1 MLPIVIIVMGA
12 ALTPYAMR
20 VSSLTTYS
28 VSYVNVGSQPQG
40 VVYDSGKG
48 EIFVSNYGDNTVS
61 VINETTHAVIK
72 TISVDYTPGM
82 MAYDSTKGEIY
93 VVTVNPSIL
102 DPYGY
107 IKVISDSTNTVVAT
121 IKLPWPLGMPSG
133 IAYDWGKGTIYVA
146 ISTYNVTA
154 VISDTTNTIID
165 NVTGLSRPGA
175 VLYDQHYNSVFIG
188 NTAPKNNYYTI
199 SVVNDAINDVV
210 ATINLGTAASYAQP
224 GDMTYD
230 PAKGEIFVT
239 ELYTGN
245 VTVIS
250 DANYAILANVHV
262 GGDPYGPIGVAYDS
276 GHGQVWL
283 SDVQFVYALSDATN
297 TMVANVTGFGMPA
310 GLAYASH
317 SGDVYVADYALN
329 RVGIIHPTEVTTT
342 GNTVTTT
349 VTATATTTVTSRIT
363 TTVTTTSIPPP
374 VTTTVTSTHMSTTT
388 QTNTVTNTATVTETS
403 VSTTASTVTETTPV
417 TTTVTTTSVPPPV
430 TTTETSTLTL
440 PQETTTVTSTS
451 ISTTTETST
460 STSTS
465 TSTQTVG
472 SASITLNCAPATV
485 TLGRNVRCNA
495 VATAGY
501 PPAGNISF
509 SNTPGSGTFGTQT
522 CTVRANTL
530 TCTVAYT
537 PSVGGP
543 QQVNATYS
551 NDPNFL
557 TVQASST
564 INVKSSAAYVLPI
577 GSVAPLSQSSIIA
590 ISAGGI
596 VIGIS
601 VLLGAQRLRFSGRH
615 SRNSDNKARPTRE
628 L

>member
-1 MLPIVIIVMGA
+1 MLPIVIIAMGA
-12 ALTPYAMR
+12 FLAPYAMH
-20 VSSLTTYS
+20 VSSSTTYS
-28 VSYVNVGSQPQG
+28 VSYVNVGKQPQG
-40 VVYDSGKG
+40 IVYDSGKG

-61 VINETTHAVIK
+61 VINETTHAVIA
-72 TISVDYTPGM
+72 TIPVDYPPGL
-82 MAYDSTKGEIY
+82 MAYDSNKGEIF
-93 VVTVNPSIL
+93 VATMNPSFFDL
-102 DPYGY
+102 YGY

-121 IKLPWPLGMPSG
+121 IKLPWLAGMPAG
-133 IAYDWGKGTIYVA
+133 IAYDWGKGTIYVVVQ
-146 ISTYNVTA
+146 TYNITA

-175 VLYDQHYNSVFIG
+175 VVYDKQYNSVFIA

-199 SVVNDAINDVV
+199 SVVNDALNDVV

-224 GDMTYD
+224 GDLAYD
-230 PAKGEIFVT
+230 PGKGEIFVT
-239 ELYTGN
+239 EPYTGN

-250 DANYAILANVHV
+250 DANYSILANVHV
-262 GGDPYGPIGVAYDS
+262 GGEPYGPIGLAYDS
-276 GHGQVWL
+276 GHSLMWL
-283 SDVQFVYALSDATN
+283 SDSQFVYALSDATN

-310 GLAYASH
+310 GVAYASH
-317 SGDVYVADYALN
+317 SGDVYVADYAMN
-329 RVGIIHPTEVTTT
+329 RVGIIHATETTST
-342 GNTVTTT
+342 GSTVTTT
-349 VTATATTTVTSRIT
+349 VTTTATTTVTSRIT
-363 TTVTTTSIPPP
+363 TTATTTSIPPP
-374 VTTTVTSTHMSTTT
+374 VTTTVTSSHTSTTT
-388 QTNTVTNTATVTETS
+388 ETKTITNTATVTETS

-417 TTTVTTTSVPPPV
+417 TTTVTTTSVPPTV
-430 TTTETSTLTL
+430 TTTETSTVTL
-440 PQETTTVTSTS
+440 PQETTTLTSTS
-451 ISTTTETST
+451 ISTTTETSI
-460 STSTS
+460 STS

-472 SASITLNCAPATV
+472 SASITLNCAPATT
-485 TLGRNVRCNA
+485 TLGRSVRCNA

-509 SNTPGSGTFGTQT
+509 SNAPGSGTFGTQT

-537 PSVGGP
+537 PTIAGT
-543 QQVNATYS
+543 QLVNATYS

-564 INVKSSAAYVLPI
+564 INVKSSAAYALPI
-577 GSVAPLSQSSIIA
+577 GSVAPVSQSSIIA

-601 VLLGAQRLRFSGRH
+601 VLLGAQRLHFSGRH
-615 SRNSDNKARPTRE
+615 SRNSDNKTSPAHE